1 MENNEN
7 CVTQLKLHPSL
18 SSSMAVCFIE
28 SSSILFNLLRWWRLA
43 EFDLFDFFL
52 RLSKHLCLTTLSSQS
67 VNTKMGRK
75 ETKNEPN
82 VASCQAAGTC
92 AYWPCVLLFLLQGNR
107 SIAIKSA
114 G

>member
-43 EFDLFDFFL
+43 EFDLFDFFTQTFKAIVPHVVVVPERKYKNGTERDEKRAERCFLSGRRNVRLLAL
-52 RLSKHLCLTTLSSQS
+52 R
-67 VNTKMGRK
+67 
-75 ETKNEPN
+75 
-82 VASCQAAGTC
+82 
-92 AYWPCVLLFLLQGNR
+92 FIIF
-107 SIAIKSA
+107 IARESFYCH
-114 G
+114 

>member
-7 CVTQLKLHPSL
+7 CVTQLKLR
-18 SSSMAVCFIE
+18 SSSSSSTAVCFIE
-28 SSSILFNLLRWWRLA
+28 SSSILFNLLRWPRLA
-43 EFDLFDFFL
+43 EFDLFDFFSDFQSICAS
-52 RLSKHLCLTTLSSQS
+52 RRRTS